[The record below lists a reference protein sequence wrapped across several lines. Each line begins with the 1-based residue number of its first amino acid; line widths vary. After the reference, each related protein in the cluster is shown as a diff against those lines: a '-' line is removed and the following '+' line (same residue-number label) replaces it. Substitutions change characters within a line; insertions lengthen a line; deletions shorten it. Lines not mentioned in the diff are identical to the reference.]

1 MNSSVLL
8 LFLLFSGLCWESL
21 AQSQHRPLRVYLNPD
36 STTYAGVRVNGQVWM
51 RYNYNNPGTLI
62 NGEEATRFFDISV
75 RRVRFQTYARLNGRT
90 NLTLTLGQNNINYLT
105 ARSGEIRLL
114 DFYID
119 HKLLRHLTVGGGQ
132 SGWNGVSRYASPH
145 TGRMLTLDVPAV
157 VMPTINQTD
166 NILRKL
172 SAYVNGQWQ
181 HWDYRLVFSRPYAP
195 IANTIIGQRS
205 SFSYVK
211 SGVQT
216 AGYIKYQ
223 FFEHESLVSPFH
235 VGTYDGTKKVLALGA
250 GFETQQ
256 RAMWHLNA
264 AADTVITPMNMLAVD
279 IFGELPLINRQAVT
293 FYAGYYYYDFG
304 PDYIRVIGLN
314 NVGGGVNSEGTFSG
328 TGNAFPAIGTGH
340 IGYFQLGYLFGFD
353 KSAEKIQPFVSGQ
366 YANYDGLQGPMTFYE
381 AGINLLLDG
390 QRSKLS
396 LALQNRPVFDQ
407 TSLSQIQQVERRNM
421 FVLQYQ
427 IRLE

>member
-1 MNSSVLL
+1 MNAKVLL
-8 LFLLFSGLCWESL
+8 LFFVLIGLCWEGS
-21 AQSQHRPLRVYLNPD
+21 AQTPLRQLRIYLNPD
-36 STTYAGVRVNGQVWM
+36 SSSYAGVRVNGQLWM

-62 NGEEATRFFDISV
+62 NGEEAARFFDISV
-75 RRVRFQTYARLNGRT
+75 RRLRFQTYARLNGRT
-90 NLTLTLGQNNINYLT
+90 NMTLTLGQNNINYLT

-119 HKLLRHLTVGGGQ
+119 HQLLRFLTVGGGQ
-132 SGWNGVSRYASPH
+132 SGWNGVSRLASPH

-172 SAYVNGQWQ
+172 SAYVKGQWQ

-195 IANTIIGQRS
+195 VANTLIGQVS

-216 AGYIKYQ
+216 AGYLKYQ
-223 FFEHESLVSPFH
+223 FFEHEAQVSPFH
-235 VGTYDGTKKVLALGA
+235 VGTYSGSKKVLALGA

-264 AADTVITPMNMLAVD
+264 AADTIITPLNMLSVD
-279 IFGELPLINRQAVT
+279 VFGELPFKNKRAIT
-293 FYAGYYYYDFG
+293 FYAGYFYYDFG

-314 NVGGGVNSEGTFSG
+314 NVGGGVDTRGTFSG

-340 IGYFQLGYLFGFD
+340 IAYYQLGYLFGYD
-353 KSAEKIQPFVSGQ
+353 KNTEKIQPFISGQ
-366 YANYDGLQGPMTFYE
+366 YANYEGLSSPVTFYE

-396 LALQNRPVFDQ
+396 LAVQNRPIFDQ
-407 TSLSQIQQVERRNM
+407 ILSGQIRQVDRRNT
-421 FVLQYQ
+421 FILQYQ

>member
-1 MNSSVLL
+1 MYARV
-8 LFLLFSGLCWESL
+8 FLLFFLLSGLCWKSP
-21 AQSQHRPLRVYLNPD
+21 AQSSFRPLRIYISPD
-36 STTYAGVRVNGQVWM
+36 SASYAGVRVNGQVWM

-62 NGEEATRFFDISV
+62 NGEEAPRFFDISV
-75 RRVRFQTYARLNGRT
+75 RRLRFQTYARLNGRT
-90 NLTLTLGQNNINYLT
+90 NMTLTLGQNNINYLT

-119 HKLLRHLTVGGGQ
+119 HQLHKYLTVGGGQ

-181 HWDYRLVFSRPYAP
+181 DWDYRLVFSRPYAP
-195 IANTIIGQRS
+195 VANTQIGQVS

-216 AGYIKYQ
+216 AGYLKYQ

-235 VGTYDGTKKVLALGA
+235 VSTYDGTKKVLALGA

-256 RAMWHLNA
+256 RAMWHLNT
-264 AADTVITPMNMLAVD
+264 AADTVITPLRMVAVD
-279 IFGELPLINRQAVT
+279 VFGELPLKNKQAVT
-293 FYAGYYYYDFG
+293 FYAGYFYYDFG

-314 NVGGGVNSEGTFSG
+314 NVGGGVNAEGTFSG

-340 IGYFQLGYLFGFD
+340 IAYYQLGYLFGFD
-353 KSAEKIQPFVSGQ
+353 KHNEKIQPFISGQ
-366 YANYDGLQGPMTFYE
+366 YANYEGLSSPVTFYE
-381 AGINLLLDG
+381 GGINLLLDG

-396 LALQNRPVFDQ
+396 LAFQNRPIFDQ
-407 TSLSQIQQVERRNM
+407 ILPGIVRQVARRNM
-421 FVLQYQ
+421 FILQYQ

>member
-1 MNSSVLL
+1 MNVRIVLL
-8 LFLLFSGLCWESL
+8 LFFLTGLCFDSL
-21 AQSQHRPLRVYLNPD
+21 AQTQLKPLRIYLTPD
-36 STTYAGVRVNGQVWM
+36 SSSYAGVRVNGQVWM
-51 RYNYNNPGTLI
+51 RYNYNNPGTII
-62 NGEEATRFFDISV
+62 NGEEASRFFDISV
-75 RRVRFQTYARLNGRT
+75 RRIRFQTYARLNDRT

-119 HKLLRHLTVGGGQ
+119 HKLHRYLTVGGGQ

-181 HWDYRLVFSRPYAP
+181 HWDYRLIFSRPYAP
-195 IANTIIGQRS
+195 IANTQIGQVS

-216 AGYIKYQ
+216 AAYIKYQ

-235 VGTYDGTKKVLALGA
+235 VGTYGGTKKVLALGA

-264 AADTVITPMNMLAVD
+264 AADTVITPMNMFALD
-279 IFGELPLINRQAVT
+279 IFGELPLVNKQAMT
-293 FYAGYYYYDFG
+293 FYAGYFYYDLG

-328 TGNAFPAIGTGH
+328 TGNSFPAIGTGH

-353 KSAEKIQPFVSGQ
+353 KRAEKIQPFVSGQ

-396 LALQNRPVFDQ
+396 LAFQNRPVFDHNP
-407 TSLSQIQQVERRNM
+407 LHGIQQVDRRST
-421 FVLQYQ
+421 VILQYQ

>member
-1 MNSSVLL
+1 MNFRVLL
-8 LFLLFSGLCWESL
+8 LFLLLLSRCLEGM
-21 AQSQHRPLRVYLNPD
+21 AQAPQRPLRIYLNPD
-36 STTYAGVRVNGQVWM
+36 SSSFAGVRVTGQVWM
-51 RYNYNNPGTLI
+51 RYNYNNPGTII
-62 NGEEATRFFDISV
+62 NGEEANRFFDISV
-75 RRVRFQTYARLNGRT
+75 RRLRFQTYARLNGRT

-114 DFYID
+114 DFYVD
-119 HKLLRHLTVGGGQ
+119 HQLHRHLTVGGGQ
-132 SGWNGVSRYASPH
+132 SGWNGVSRFAAPNTS
-145 TGRMLTLDVPAV
+145 RMLTLDVPAV

-181 HWDYRLVFSRPYAP
+181 HWDYRLIFSRPYAP
-195 IANTIIGQRS
+195 VANTQIGPIS

-216 AGYIKYQ
+216 AGYLKYQ
-223 FFEHESLVSPFH
+223 FFEQESLVSPFH

-264 AADTVITPMNMLAVD
+264 AKDTVITPLNMLAVD
-279 IFGELPLINRQAVT
+279 VFGELPLRDMRALT
-293 FYAGYYYYDFG
+293 FYAGYFYYDFG

-314 NVGGGVNSEGTFSG
+314 NVGGGINAESTFSG

-340 IGYFQLGYLFGFD
+340 IAYYQLGYLLGF
-353 KSAEKIQPFVSGQ
+353 KRNIEKIQPFISGQ
-366 YANYDGLQGPMTFYE
+366 YANYERLSSPVTFYE
-381 AGINLLLDG
+381 VGINLLLDG

-396 LALQNRPVFDQ
+396 LAFQNRPIFDQ
-407 TSLSQIQQVERRNM
+407 TLSGQIRQVDRKHT
-421 FVLQYQ
+421 VILQYQ

>member
-1 MNSSVLL
+1 
-8 LFLLFSGLCWESL
+8 
-21 AQSQHRPLRVYLNPD
+21 
-36 STTYAGVRVNGQVWM
+36 M

-62 NGEEATRFFDISV
+62 NGEEASSFFDISV
-75 RRVRFQTYARLNGRT
+75 RRVRFQTYARLNDRT

-119 HKLLRHLTVGGGQ
+119 HSLHRYLTVGGGQ

-195 IANTIIGQRS
+195 IANTQIGQVS

-216 AGYIKYQ
+216 AGYFKYQ

-279 IFGELPLINRQAVT
+279 VFGELPLINKQALT
-293 FYAGYYYYDFG
+293 FYAGYFYYDFG

-314 NVGGGVNSEGTFSG
+314 NVGGGVNAEGTFSG

-340 IGYFQLGYLFGFD
+340 IGYFQLGYLFGFE
-353 KSAEKIQPFVSGQ
+353 KNTEKIQPFVSGQ
-366 YANYDGLQGPMTFYE
+366 YADYDGLQGPMIFYE
-381 AGINLLLDG
+381 AGINLMLDG

-396 LALQNRPVFDQ
+396 LAFQNRPVFDQ
-407 TSLSQIQQVERRNM
+407 NSLRQIQQIDRRNT
-421 FVLQYQ
+421 FILQYQ